1 MAGKRLTDSKLLGV
15 VTKGNRIWL
24 LLALALGLIVLALLP
39 NSMTLASRVTL
50 AWDVTALATLIFV
63 FRLVWSN
70 NLARLQ
76 DRAARYDPTVLG
88 HFSFIFC
95 GVSAS
100 IVTAI
105 WTLKVGSRQEG
116 VEEALHLALAVAT
129 IFITWFAVQAIFALH
144 YAHLY
149 YGDKVGD
156 GRPDGGFNF
165 PRDEGDEKP
174 LVYSDFLYFAI
185 CAGMTFEA
193 SDVQVTQRRMRI
205 WVTCHTVIA
214 FLYNSVILALLVD
227 IAASFI

>member
-1 MAGKRLTDSKLLGV
+1 MRWLTRSRHLLWHV
-15 VTKGNRIWL
+15 ANRGNRIWL
-24 LLALALGLIVLALLP
+24 LAALALGLVVLVLLP
-39 NSMTLASRVTL
+39 SSMTLASRVTL
-50 AWDVTALATLIFV
+50 AWDATALATLVFV
-63 FRLVWSN
+63 FRLVWIN
-70 NLARLQ
+70 DLDRLKE
-76 DRAARYDPTVLG
+76 RASRYDPTLLG
-88 HFSFIFC
+88 HFLFIFS

-105 WTLKVGSRQEG
+105 WTLKVGSRQAG
-116 VEEALHLALAVAT
+116 TEEVLHLVLAIGT

-149 YGDKVGD
+149 YGDAKGD
-156 GRPDGGFNF
+156 GLPDGGFSF
-165 PRDEGDEKP
+165 PRDQGDETP
-174 LVYSDFLYFAI
+174 LVYSDFLYFAV

>member
-1 MAGKRLTDSKLLGV
+1 MPTVKRSDLLLWRV
-15 VTKGNRIWL
+15 LSKGNRVWL
-24 LLALALGLIVLALLP
+24 MVAIALGLIVLALLP
-39 NSMTLASRVTL
+39 RSMTLASRVTL
-50 AWDVTALATLIFV
+50 AWDATALATLLFV
-63 FRLVWSN
+63 FRMVWHN
-70 NLARLQ
+70 DLRLLKI
-76 DRAARYDPTVLG
+76 RASRYDPTVVG
-88 HFSFIFC
+88 HFLFILC

-105 WTLKVGSRQEG
+105 WTLKVGSRQAG
-116 VEEALHLALAVAT
+116 TEEVLHLALAIST

-149 YGDKVGD
+149 YGDQKGD
-156 GRPDGGFNF
+156 GLPDGGFNF
-165 PRDEGDEKP
+165 PRDKGDETP
-174 LVYSDFLYFAI
+174 LVYSDFLYFAV

>member
-1 MAGKRLTDSKLLGV
+1 MAGTKFKDSKLLG
-15 VTKGNRIWL
+15 TITRGNRVWL
-24 LLALALGLIVLALLP
+24 LLAILLGLAVLALLP
-39 NSMTLASRVTL
+39 GSMTLASRVTL
-50 AWDVTALATLIFV
+50 AWDVTALATLGFV

-88 HFSFIFC
+88 HFFFILC
-95 GVSAS
+95 GASAS

-116 VEEALHLALAVAT
+116 AEEVLHLGLAVAT

-144 YAHLY
+144 YAHLF
-149 YGDKVGD
+149 YGDAVGD

-174 LVYSDFLYFAI
+174 LVYSDFLYFAV